1 MEESEFEGLGGKIIR
16 SVRSQERS
24 ASSYPVYS
32 PHLEQNLERYRCS
45 VSIT

>member
-1 MEESEFEGLGGKIIR
+1 MEESEFGGLGGKINR

-24 ASSYPVYS
+24 ASANLVCSQ
-32 PHLEQNLERYRCS
+32 HLEQNLTCYRCS